1 MNSNMEY
8 RQFLTHN
15 AKKIIENS
23 NNNFNCQYDNVRLN
37 NSFFLANNKKV
48 TDLQDNYLKEYQ
60 KLANQISP
68 GITIIKQ

>member
-15 AKKIIENS
+15 AKKIIENN
-23 NNNFNCQYDNVRLN
+23 NNNFNCQFDNVRLN
-37 NSFFLANNKKV
+37 KGFFLADNKKI
-48 TDLQDNYLKEYQ
+48 TDLQDNYLQEYQ

-68 GITIIKQ
+68 GITIVKQ

>member
-8 RQFLTHN
+8 RHFLIN
-15 AKKIIENS
+15 NSKKIKEN
-23 NNNFNCQYDNVRLN
+23 NNNFYYKFDNIKLN
-37 NSFFLANNKKV
+37 NPFFLHNKKS

>member
-1 MNSNMEY
+1 MEY

-15 AKKIIENS
+15 AKKIIENNS
-23 NNNFNCQYDNVRLN
+23 SNFNCQYDNVRLN
-37 NSFFLANNKKV
+37 NSFFLADNKKV

-68 GITIIKQ
+68 GITIVKQ